1 MIRVTR
7 VTPGGQANKLGIQS
21 GDQITSIEGSLV
33 DSGADLGQ
41 LIAQGRDSLRL
52 TIEWVTESGEL
63 RSGRFTPS
71 KQLGLDVL
79 DDPVLVA
86 QPRDNTAV
94 PVEPE
99 RSYGFARFAI
109 GLTTVIGLIVM
120 LVGLIVVVSGLAG
133 FTVLSS
139 LGGLSAGG
147 GMVLMGTLYVGLA
160 QCFSA
165 IIDTAIS
172 TEKTYRLMESRS

>member
-1 MIRVTR
+1 MIRVIR

-33 DSGADLGQ
+33 DSGADLSQ

-86 QPRDNTAV
+86 EPRDNAAV
-94 PVEPE
+94 AVEPGQQY
-99 RSYGFARFAI
+99 SFARFAI
-109 GLTTVIGLIVM
+109 GLTT
-120 LVGLIVVVSGLAG
+120 LVGLIVMIIGVVVIVAGLVG
-133 FTVLSS
+133 FTVLSA
-139 LGGLSAGG
+139 LGGLTTGG
-147 GMVLMGTLYVGLA
+147 IMVLTGVLYVGLA
-160 QCFSA
+160 QIFGA
-165 IIDTAIS
+165 ILDMAINS
-172 TEKTYRLMESRS
+172 HKTYQLLQSRA